1 VNGGKIMR
9 IRFILVTAAALAAL
23 VLLAACSQRQEQPP
37 DTQKEPAGTE
47 EQGTSKDT
55 DSADMTDHG
64 ENGETED
71 TADDSADDFSFALTW
86 NVYGISSYDSLTGRL
101 VKTTDATNPDDYV
114 TYCELPEEDLGRIRE
129 LIEKLDPDSYPDRYD
144 PGNGC
149 SEPSATLILTVRYG
163 ERTKTISAEDISLL
177 YQADNEKG
185 QLFLDTCE
193 EISGILTG
201 TPEWQALPEFER
213 LYD

>member
-1 VNGGKIMR
+1 MR
-9 IRFILVTAAALAAL
+9 IRFILVAALAAL
-23 VLLAACSQRQEQPP
+23 VLLAACSQENGQPA
-37 DTQKEPAGTE
+37 DTQKEPAGTG
-47 EQGTSKDT
+47 EQDASPDT
-55 DSADMTDHG
+55 GSTDMTDHG
-64 ENGETED
+64 DNGETED
-71 TADDSADDFSFALTW
+71 TSDDSADDFSFALTW

-101 VKTTDATNPDDYV
+101 VKTTDATNTDDYV
-114 TYCELPEEDLGRIRE
+114 TYCKLPEDDLDRIRE
-129 LIEKLDPDSYPDRYD
+129 LIEVLDPDSYPDRYD

-193 EISGILTG
+193 KISGILTG

>member
-1 VNGGKIMR
+1 MR

-23 VLLAACSQRQEQPP
+23 VLLAACSQRQEQPA
-37 DTQKEPAGTE
+37 DTKKEPAGTE
-47 EQGTSKDT
+47 EQAASPDT
-55 DSADMTDHG
+55 DGPEGTDTG
-64 ENGETED
+64 DDGETED
-71 TADDSADDFSFALTW
+71 PADDSADDFSFALTW

-129 LIEKLDPDSYPDRYD
+129 LIEVLDPDSYPDKYD

-163 ERTKTISAEDISLL
+163 ERIKTISAVDISLL
-177 YQADNEKG
+177 YQADNKKG
-185 QLFLDTCE
+185 QLFLDTCA
-193 EISGILTG
+193 EISGILSG